1 MSDDKSRG
9 EEELAKI
16 QQAIAA
22 QEGLR
27 GILPEEQIE
36 SALASLHEKKAHYQA
51 QISGTGSVAQGEGAV
66 AVTARD
72 GATAIG
78 EVQGNVYIG
87 PPPEDPRQALAI
99 YRKVLLQSGRVL
111 SLRAMDKASG
121 DATSAQ
127 QPLRLVN
134 VYIDLNTTSQVQIP
148 GKKKKPSAHELD
160 PGGATRPLGA
170 LEAVAKQRQAVLL
183 GDPGGGKSTFVQHL
197 AQSLAGHSLE
207 PEAGWLEQ
215 LTDWPSQEAG
225 ILPIPVILRDFAH
238 QLPGEIDD
246 PLEASHLWKFIQ
258 SRLKAQNLDFADQPI
273 HDLLEEGEAL
283 VLLDGLDEVPSR
295 QQRILV
301 RDAVTAFIERY
312 PENRFLIT
320 CRTLS
325 YQPPVAGDQDL
336 RLDKRIPSFEL
347 APFDEE
353 RMDRFIDAWYSEL
366 VRTGQVR
373 SEEQSGLTL
382 QLQQAVR
389 RSDLSELSGNPLL
402 LTAMALVHAH
412 RGRLPD
418 ARALLYEETIDL
430 LLWRW
435 DEVRVAS
442 RSQLPPLR
450 QLLQQAGRAE
460 LDLKKALWR
469 LAFEAH
475 QQGVGKSAALA
486 DIGQLKLLNTLK
498 SLNKGDLNWAQKL
511 IETIKLR
518 AGLLIERQP
527 EVFSFPHRTFQEFM
541 AGAHLASRADFA
553 RRASKLAEQDPALW
567 RLVILLAVGRLVYCA
582 GDTEK
587 PLFLA
592 GELCPSEAP
601 STEKDWRKAWLA
613 GEVVLEIGSERAE
626 DTAQGRELLKRV
638 QSRLADL
645 LQQGRLAPRERAQA
659 GDVLARLGD
668 QRPGVGLRPDGLPD
682 IEWCEVP
689 GGSFLMGSDKEQ
701 DPQASY
707 FELPQRT
714 VEVPTFRIS
723 RFPVTNRQF
732 SAFVQDG
739 GYGEDWKNCWTDAGW
754 ERKKEKTGP
763 HFQGGVFDLPNHP
776 VVMVRWYEAVA
787 FCNWLTRRLRQKKE
801 IGSDKVVSL
810 PSESQWEKAAK
821 GSDGRIYPWG
831 TKLKADLANY
841 EGAGIEA
848 TSAVGCFPSG
858 ASPSGCEDMAGNVWE
873 WCRTKW
879 RDNYKDDQEENQLSS
894 LARRRLRPEMGG
906 HRDTGT
912 QRAPLLEEL
921 RGVDEQDLPRMTL
934 AFVQDQ
940 NDSRRRSAVEEIVG
954 QLQHRLYQVLLDK
967 PLADVPFPVLS
978 CDAASS

>member
-16 QQAIAA
+16 QQSIAA
-22 QEGLR
+22 QE
-27 GILPEEQIE
+27 
-36 SALASLHEKKAHYQA
+36 SALAALHEKKAHYQA
-51 QISGTGSVAQGEGAV
+51 QISGTGGVAQGEGAV
-66 AVTARD
+66 AVTATD

-78 EVQGNVYIG
+78 EVRGNVYIG
-87 PPPEDPRQALAI
+87 PPPEDSRQALAI
-99 YRKVLLQSGRVL
+99 YRKVLLQSGQAL
-111 SLRAMDKASG
+111 PLRAMDKASG

-134 VYIDLNTTSQVQIP
+134 VYIDLNTTGQVKIP
-148 GKKKKPSAHELD
+148 GKKKKPSRGELD
-160 PGGATRPLGA
+160 PEGGKTRPLGA
-170 LEAVAKQRQAVLL
+170 LEAVAGARQAVLL
-183 GDPGGGKSTFVQHL
+183 GDPGSGKSTFVQHL
-197 AQSLAGHSLE
+197 AQALATHFLE
-207 PEAGWLEQ
+207 PEEGWLDH
-215 LTDWPSQEAG
+215 LPHWSAKEAG
-225 ILPIPVILRDFAH
+225 TLPIPLILRDFAH
-238 QLPGEIDD
+238 QLPAKLAD
-246 PLEASHLWKFIQ
+246 PHKPSHLWGFMRSQ
-258 SRLKAQNLDFADQPI
+258 LKAQNLGFAAQPI
-273 HDLLEEGEAL
+273 RDVLQKGKAL

-295 QQRILV
+295 QQRLLV
-301 RDAVTAFIERY
+301 RDAVTAFIKRY

-325 YQPPVAGDQDL
+325 YQPPAEGDEDL
-336 RLDKRIPSFEL
+336 RLDGRIPSFEL
-347 APFDEE
+347 APFDAK

-373 SEEQSGLTL
+373 SEEQSGLTR

-498 SLNKGDLNWAQKL
+498 SLNKDDLNWAQKL

-601 STEKDWRKAWLA
+601 STEKDWRNAWLA

-638 QSRLADL
+638 QSRLAEL

-668 QRPGVGLRPDGLPD
+668 PRPGVGLRPDGLPD
-682 IEWCEVP
+682 IEWCKVSSGP
-689 GGSFLMGSDKEQ
+689 FLMGSDKKQ
-701 DPQASY
+701 DHQVDDDE
-707 FELPQRT
+707 FPQRK
-714 VEVPTFRIS
+714 VKLPAFRIS
-723 RFPVTNRQF
+723 RFPVTNKQF

-739 GYGEDWKNCWTDAGW
+739 GYGEKWRECWTDAGW
-754 ERKKEKTGP
+754 EWKKEKTGP
-763 HFQGGVFDLPNHP
+763 DFRSGVFDLPNHP
-776 VVMVRWYEAVA
+776 AVMIPWYEAVA
-787 FCNWLTRRLRQKKE
+787 FCSWLTRRLRQKKE
-801 IGSDKVVSL
+801 IGPDKAVSL
-810 PSESQWEKAAK
+810 PSECQWEKAAR
-821 GSDGRIYPWG
+821 GSDGRIYPWAA
-831 TKLKADLANY
+831 KLKADLANCR
-841 EGAGIEA
+841 EAGIQA

-858 ASPSGCEDMAGNVWE
+858 ASPSGCEDMAGNIWE

-879 RDNYKDDQEENQLSS
+879 RSNYKNREDNRLEGVSARVVRGGSFFSSNKAVRCAARDGSFPYAWNWYFGFRLVLSPSS
-894 LARRRLRPEMGG
+894 LGSGPS
-906 HRDTGT
+906 
-912 QRAPLLEEL
+912 
-921 RGVDEQDLPRMTL
+921 DL
-934 AFVQDQ
+934 
-940 NDSRRRSAVEEIVG
+940 
-954 QLQHRLYQVLLDK
+954 
-967 PLADVPFPVLS
+967 
-978 CDAASS
+978 